1 MSDPKLDRVQLCR
14 YRIEGKRCPHYQCRY
29 AHSLIELR
37 PAPPHYSI
45 RSDYPA
51 QGTVP
56 TSAFKQ
62 MVELSIQNDEE
73 LPQYAKEAM
82 GLRYAPIQG
91 GTATRPITKRRTRT
105 PSVEPAAMRP
115 TTKRRTRTPSVEP
128 AAIASTNTKKAPRGS
143 VAATI
148 AKRTP
153 HPPTTPRPPATPP
166 PPVVIAVPKSALT
179 TNTDPATAMHRT
191 IDSESSVD
199 FDFSSPSTPINPE
212 ATQQPTAV
220 DQIVATAMREPSGPM
235 QRDLRR
241 ATNSC
246 APPDLDLSFLGTLLH
261 QPAGAT

>member
-62 MVELSIQNDEE
+62 MVELSMQNDEE
-73 LPQYAKEAM
+73 LPQYAKEAV

-91 GTATRPITKRRTRT
+91 GTATRPTTKRTRT
-105 PSVEPAAMRP
+105 PSVEPD
-115 TTKRRTRTPSVEP
+115 
-128 AAIASTNTKKAPRGS
+128 AIASSNTKKEPRGS
-143 VAATI
+143 VAAAI
-148 AKRTP
+148 AKGTR
-153 HPPTTPRPPATPP
+153 HPPATPRPPATPP

-179 TNTDPATAMHRT
+179 TNTNPATAMHRT

-199 FDFSSPSTPINPE
+199 FDVSSPSTPINPG
-212 ATQQPTAV
+212 AAQQPTAV
-220 DQIVATAMREPSGPM
+220 DQIAATAMGEPSGPM
-235 QRDLRR
+235 QRDLPRP
-241 ATNSC
+241 TNSC
-246 APPDLDLSFLGTLLH
+246 VPPDLDLSFLGTLLH
-261 QPAGAT
+261 QPDMPSR